1 MLSFASDYT
10 EGACEEIL
18 QKLAETNRESLPGY
32 GMDRYCQ
39 SAARKIQEATGCPEA
54 EVYFLV
60 GGTQTNAV
68 VISSILAPY
77 EGVVAAQT
85 GHVSIHEAGA
95 IEYTGHKVLQL
106 PEKDGKIDPADLQ
119 EYLQNFE
126 ADANNAH
133 MVFPG
138 MVYLSHPTEY
148 GTLYSRKELQ
158 AISEICRSYEIPLYL
173 DGARLGYGLA
183 GEEND
188 LSLSEIAHLCDVFY
202 IGGTKVGAFC
212 GEAVVFGE
220 KKNIPAHFIT
230 RIKQQGALLAK
241 GRLLGIQFDVLFT
254 DGLYERLGRHA
265 VEMAAALKKGLKQ
278 RGYTFFRESP
288 TNQQFVLLENDR
300 MEQIEKE
307 VSVSF
312 WERYDEDH
320 TVVRFATS
328 WATREADLEHLWEIL
343 DRIEA
348 EREK

>member
-126 ADANNAH
+126 ADANNDH

-188 LSLSEIAHLCDVFY
+188 LSLSEIAHLCDVFLY
-202 IGGTKVGAFC
+202 RRHEGG
-212 GEAVVFGE
+212 
-220 KKNIPAHFIT
+220 
-230 RIKQQGALLAK
+230 RIL
-241 GRLLGIQFDVLFT
+241 R
-254 DGLYERLGRHA
+254 
-265 VEMAAALKKGLKQ
+265 
-278 RGYTFFRESP
+278 RGSC
-288 TNQQFVLLENDR
+288 
-300 MEQIEKE
+300 I
-307 VSVSF
+307 
-312 WERYDEDH
+312 W
-320 TVVRFATS
+320 
-328 WATREADLEHLWEIL
+328 
-343 DRIEA
+343 
-348 EREK
+348 

>member
-1 MLSFASDYT
+1 MLDFVNDYS
-10 EGACEEIL
+10 EGAHEKIL
-18 QKLAETNRESLPGY
+18 QRLLETNMEKLSGY
-32 GMDRYCQ
+32 GTDQYCE
-39 SAARKIQEATGCPEA
+39 SAKQKIREVCECPEA
-54 EVYFLV
+54 DIYFLV
-60 GGTQTNAV
+60 GGTQTNAT
-68 VISSILAPY
+68 VIDAILSQY
-77 EGVVAAQT
+77 EGVVAANT
-85 GHVSIHEAGA
+85 GHISTHEAGA
-95 IEYTGHKVLQL
+95 IEASAHKVLAI
-106 PEKDGKIDPADLQ
+106 PHKNGKITAKAVKQYFADF
-119 EYLQNFE
+119 Y
-126 ADANNAH
+126 ADGNHEH

-138 MVYLSHPTEY
+138 MVYISHPTEY
-148 GTLYSRKELQ
+148 GTLYSKKELEELSIVCHEYD
-158 AISEICRSYEIPLYL
+158 APLYL
-173 DGARLGYGLA
+173 DGARLGYGLVS
-183 GEEND
+183 EEND
-188 LSLSEIAHLCDVFY
+188 VTLADIASLCDAFY
-202 IGGTKVGAFC
+202 IGGTKVGALC

-220 KKNIPAHFIT
+220 KKNVPAHFIT

>member
-126 ADANNAH
+126 ADANNDH

-183 GEEND
+183 GEEKLQEDPPEDGVQTFRHSGEMKGGGVRID
-188 LSLSEIAHLCDVFY
+188 LIEERTEFFRAGDRPDPR
-202 IGGTKVGAFC
+202 
-212 GEAVVFGE
+212 GEA
-220 KKNIPAHFIT
+220 
-230 RIKQQGALLAK
+230 
-241 GRLLGIQFDVLFT
+241 
-254 DGLYERLGRHA
+254 HA
-265 VEMAAALKKGLKQ
+265 IA
-278 RGYTFFRESP
+278 F
-288 TNQQFVLLENDR
+288 
-300 MEQIEKE
+300 
-307 VSVSF
+307 
-312 WERYDEDH
+312 EDH
-320 TVVRFATS
+320 SAFRGIVEESNHPIPCGTEAVDEIRSFQHHMGKGSDPLFSINAVDGIFALGGRPDS
-328 WATREADLEHLWEIL
+328 RPGA
-343 DRIEA
+343 
-348 EREK
+348 

>member
-60 GGTQTNAV
+60 GGTQTNAA
-68 VISSILAPY
+68 VISSMLAPY

-126 ADANNAH
+126 ADANHDH

-138 MVYLSHPTEY
+138 MVYLSHTEPY
-148 GTLYSRKELQ
+148 TAGRSCRRSR
-158 AISEICRSYEIPLYL
+158 RSAVRMKSRSIWTGRVL
-173 DGARLGYGLA
+173 DMVWR
-183 GEEND
+183 
-188 LSLSEIAHLCDVFY
+188 
-202 IGGTKVGAFC
+202 
-212 GEAVVFGE
+212 
-220 KKNIPAHFIT
+220 
-230 RIKQQGALLAK
+230 
-241 GRLLGIQFDVLFT
+241 
-254 DGLYERLGRHA
+254 ERK
-265 VEMAAALKKGLKQ
+265 M
-278 RGYTFFRESP
+278 T
-288 TNQQFVLLENDR
+288 
-300 MEQIEKE
+300 
-307 VSVSF
+307 
-312 WERYDEDH
+312 
-320 TVVRFATS
+320 
-328 WATREADLEHLWEIL
+328 
-343 DRIEA
+343 
-348 EREK
+348 

>member
-60 GGTQTNAV
+60 GGTQTNAA
-68 VISSILAPY
+68 VISSMLAPY

-126 ADANNAH
+126 ADANHDH

-183 GEEND
+183 GEKND
-188 LSLSEIAHLCDVFY
+188 LSLSVMYFISAARRWAH
-202 IGGTKVGAFC
+202 
-212 GEAVVFGE
+212 
-220 KKNIPAHFIT
+220 
-230 RIKQQGALLAK
+230 
-241 GRLLGIQFDVLFT
+241 
-254 DGLYERLGRHA
+254 
-265 VEMAAALKKGLKQ
+265 
-278 RGYTFFRESP
+278 S
-288 TNQQFVLLENDR
+288 
-300 MEQIEKE
+300 
-307 VSVSF
+307 
-312 WERYDEDH
+312 
-320 TVVRFATS
+320 
-328 WATREADLEHLWEIL
+328 
-343 DRIEA
+343 A
-348 EREK
+348 ERQLYLVRKRMFRRILLPGSSSRARCWQRDACWESSLTCCLQTGCTSAWDAMR

>member
-60 GGTQTNAV
+60 GGTQTNAA
-68 VISSILAPY
+68 VISSMLAPY

-126 ADANNAH
+126 ADANHDH

-188 LSLSEIAHLCDVFY
+188 LSLSEIAELTDVFY
-202 IGGTKVGAFC
+202 IGGTKVGALF
-212 GEAVVFGE
+212 GEAVVITNPAL
-220 KKNIPAHFIT
+220 KKDF
-230 RIKQQGALLAK
+230 RYLIKQHGGMLAK

-254 DGLYERLGRHA
+254 DNLYFDIAKGADELAMRLKAAFLEKGYGLRYDS
-265 VEMAAALKKGLKQ
+265 
-278 RGYTFFRESP
+278 Y
-288 TNQQFVLLENDR
+288 TNQQFPILPNEHLEKLK
-300 MEQIEKE
+300 EKY
-307 VSVSF
+307 SYGF
-312 WERYDEDH
+312 WEAVDDSH
-320 TVVRFATS
+320 SAVRFCTS
-328 WATREADLEHLWEIL
+328 WATKKEAVDALIA
-343 DRIEA
+343 DIEA
-348 EREK
+348 L

>member
-54 EVYFLV
+54 EIYFLV

-126 ADANNAH
+126 ADANHDH

-183 GEEND
+183 GEGND
-188 LSLSEIAHLCDVFY
+188 LSLPEIAHLCDVFY

-220 KKNIPAHFIT
+220 KKNVPAHFIT

-254 DGLYERLGRHA
+254 DGLYERLGRH
-265 VEMAAALKKGLKQ
+265 
-278 RGYTFFRESP
+278 R
-288 TNQQFVLLENDR
+288 
-300 MEQIEKE
+300 
-307 VSVSF
+307 
-312 WERYDEDH
+312 
-320 TVVRFATS
+320 
-328 WATREADLEHLWEIL
+328 
-343 DRIEA
+343 
-348 EREK
+348 

>member
-126 ADANNAH
+126 ADANNDH

-220 KKNIPAHFIT
+220 KKNVPAHFIT

-254 DGLYERLGRHA
+254 DDLYFSISKNAIATANRLKAGF
-265 VEMAAALKKGLKQ
+265 AAKGY
-278 RGYTFFRESP
+278 RFFMDSP
-288 TNQQFVLLENDR
+288 TNQIFLVLENAQLAAL
-300 MEQIEKE
+300 EGKAKFG
-307 VSVSF
+307 F
-312 WERYDEDH
+312 WEKFDDTH
-320 TVVRFATS
+320 TVVRIATS
-328 WATREADLEHLWEIL
+328 WATRMDEVEALIALM
-343 DRIEA
+343 
-348 EREK
+348 

>member
-126 ADANNAH
+126 ADANNDH

-220 KKNIPAHFIT
+220 KKNVPAHFIT

-254 DGLYERLGRHA
+254 DDLYFSISKNAIATANR
-265 VEMAAALKKGLKQ
+265 LKKGFAEK
-278 RGYTFFRESP
+278 GYRFFMDSP
-288 TNQQFVLLENDR
+288 TNQIFLVLENTQLAAL
-300 MEQIEKE
+300 EGKAKFG
-307 VSVSF
+307 F
-312 WERYDEDH
+312 WEKFDDTH
-320 TVVRFATS
+320 TVVRIATS
-328 WATREADLEHLWEIL
+328 WATRMDEVEALIDLM
-343 DRIEA
+343 
-348 EREK
+348 